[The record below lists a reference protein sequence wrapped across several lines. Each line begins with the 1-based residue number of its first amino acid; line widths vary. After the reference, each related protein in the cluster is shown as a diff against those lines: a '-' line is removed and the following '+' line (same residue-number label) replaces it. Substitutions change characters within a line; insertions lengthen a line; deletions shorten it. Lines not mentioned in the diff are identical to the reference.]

1 VPRQDSATTAAEIRI
16 HGEIYGQFD
25 PKTAALQAGRYLGC
39 GNPYCEWRRPVHNYI
54 PGWLKLIEEGRL
66 FEAAELSHRTD
77 SLPEMCSR
85 VCPQNHLCAGTDT
98 RNDGLSTVA
107 IGAIKKYITGE
118 TLRGLAT
125 GFLRGGADGKRG
137 SDLVTTAVFEG
148 REAAKGTLDYLDV

>member
-54 PGWLKLIEEGRL
+54 PGWLKLIEEGKL
-66 FEAAELSHRTD
+66 FEAAELSHRTN

-85 VCPQNHLCAGTDT
+85 VCPQNHLCEGTDT
-98 RNDGLSTVA
+98 PNDGLSTVT
-107 IGAIKKYITGE
+107 IGAIKKYITSEALNVGWRPDFSRVVP
-118 TLRGLAT
+118 T
-125 GFLRGGADGKRG
+125 
-137 SDLVTTAVFEG
+137 G
-148 REAAKGTLDYLDV
+148 REARTS